1 MNIWVWALT
10 MNIVISRLY
19 QTGGKYLSASLDNW
33 IKSKIK
39 EYFNFCEHI
48 TRYSCQLNIDIY
60 ISRTFIIDRWKLC
73 EWFKVKEC
81 VFEFWI
87 HECNIYMYKC
97 TAVDLFCPPRSHFLF
112 VENKYP
118 GIALQLQRSRGIP
131 STPATYLLE
140 LEKKRV
146 LRLTHSKSRYEI
158 GMPMQ
163 IS

>member
-1 MNIWVWALT
+1 M
-10 MNIVISRLY
+10 
-19 QTGGKYLSASLDNW
+19 
-33 IKSKIK
+33 
-39 EYFNFCEHI
+39 
-48 TRYSCQLNIDIY
+48 
-60 ISRTFIIDRWKLC
+60 
-73 EWFKVKEC
+73 
-81 VFEFWI
+81 FEFWI

-146 LRLTHSKSRYEI
+146 LRLTHSKSRYADGDANIITDERLEHTKLTDLTQFHMYLPWGNAVWHSI
-158 GMPMQ
+158 L
-163 IS
+163 I